1 MMATGEKDLNRG
13 AAECPYWDG
22 AVSKIG
28 LAKQEDV
35 SNKKLEHIWS
45 FFSVVSALYLLLS
58 VLSSPAL
65 SLSCRCEVAAISSL

>member
-1 MMATGEKDLNRG
+1 MERKQSFITE
-13 AAECPYWDG
+13 
-22 AVSKIG
+22 VVHKIK

-35 SNKKLEHIWS
+35 SIKKLEHIYC

-65 SLSCRCEVAAISSL
+65 SLRYRAEVTAISCLLAAFNSH